1 MKISEK
7 LHLPCGAIIKNR
19 FLKSAMT
26 EGLASSDAAANE
38 RHANLYEAWAKG
50 GSGISV
56 TGNVQVDHRYIER
69 AGNVVIE
76 GDQSNEQL
84 AGLAN
89 WSAKGTQNDTHLWMQ
104 ISHAGRQTPFTI
116 NKSSVAP
123 SAKQLEKLLGVLKF
137 GKPKELTHTEILD
150 IIERFIHAA
159 EIAKQTGFTGL
170 QLHSAHGYLLSEFL
184 SPDIN
189 QRTDEWGGSIQNR
202 SRLLITII
210 EGIRAKVG
218 SDFPISIKLNSSDF
232 QKGGFTHEESIEV
245 SKLLNETSL
254 DLLEI
259 SGGTY
264 EQFAALDLQSLSP
277 DKSRTITPSRSTVAR
292 EAYFLKYAD
301 EIKKNIN
308 MPLAVT
314 GGFRTTQGMNE
325 ALNSNACDV
334 IGLGRPLC
342 SEPNIVNEL
351 LTESK
356 SSATLYENMLQFGP
370 GVFGLNSPIN
380 FIKANNKASY
390 VYWCYRQILRLADKK
405 EVNPNMNLLGA
416 AISHMMGDAKASKT
430 YKSYWQ
436 DLD

>member
-7 LHLPCGAIIKNR
+7 LYLPCGAVIKNR

-26 EGLASSDAAANE
+26 EGLASVDASANE
-38 RHANLYEAWAKG
+38 RHSNLYDAWARG

-76 GDQSNEQL
+76 GEQSNKQL
-84 AGLAN
+84 ASLAH
-89 WSAKGTQNDTHLWMQ
+89 WAEKGTQNNTHLWMQ
-104 ISHAGRQTPFTI
+104 LSHAGRQTPFTI

-123 SAKQLEKLLGVLKF
+123 SAKQLEKILGVLKF

-150 IIERFIHAA
+150 IIDRFIHAA
-159 EIAKQTGFTGL
+159 EIAKQTGFTGV

-202 SRLLITII
+202 SKLLITII

-218 SDFPISIKLNSSDF
+218 SDYPISIKLNSSDF

-245 SKLLNETSL
+245 SKLLNDTSL

-264 EQFAALDLQSLSP
+264 EQFAALDLQSMSP
-277 DKSRTITPSRSTVAR
+277 DRSRAVTPARSTVAR
-292 EAYFLKYAD
+292 EAYFLKYAN
-301 EIKKNIN
+301 EIKKNITI
-308 MPLAVT
+308 PLAVT

-351 LTESK
+351 LNENK
-356 SSATLYENMLQFGP
+356 SSAIMYENILQFGP
-370 GVFGLNSPIN
+370 GIFGLNSSIN
-380 FIKANNKASY
+380 YIKANNKASH

-405 EVNPNMNLLGA
+405 EVKPNMNLLGA
-416 AISHMMGDAKASKT
+416 ALSHLLEDAKASKK
-430 YKSYWQ
+430 YRNYWQ
-436 DLD
+436 DLT

>member
-1 MKISEK
+1 
-7 LHLPCGAIIKNR
+7 
-19 FLKSAMT
+19 
-26 EGLASSDAAANE
+26 
-38 RHANLYEAWAKG
+38 
-50 GSGISV
+50 
-56 TGNVQVDHRYIER
+56 
-69 AGNVVIE
+69 
-76 GDQSNEQL
+76 
-84 AGLAN
+84 
-89 WSAKGTQNDTHLWMQ
+89 MQ

-159 EIAKQTGFTGL
+159 EIAKQTGFTGV

-370 GVFGLNSPIN
+370 GVFGLNSSIN

-405 EVNPNMNLLGA
+405 EVKPNMNLLGA
-416 AISHMMGDAKASKT
+416 AMSHMMGDAKASKI
-430 YKSYWQ
+430 YRNYWK